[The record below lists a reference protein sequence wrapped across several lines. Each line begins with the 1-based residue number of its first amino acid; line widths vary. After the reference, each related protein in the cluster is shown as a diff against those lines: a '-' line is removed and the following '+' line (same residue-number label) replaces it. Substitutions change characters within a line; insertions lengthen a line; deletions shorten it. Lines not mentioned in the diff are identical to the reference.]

1 MPSSVREYCSRPFL
15 SRRAMVLLELPTGPC
30 SSSTRRSV
38 P

>member
-1 MPSSVREYCSRPFL
+1 MPSSVREYSSRPRL
-15 SRRAMVLLELPTGPC
+15 SRRAMVLLEQPTGPC